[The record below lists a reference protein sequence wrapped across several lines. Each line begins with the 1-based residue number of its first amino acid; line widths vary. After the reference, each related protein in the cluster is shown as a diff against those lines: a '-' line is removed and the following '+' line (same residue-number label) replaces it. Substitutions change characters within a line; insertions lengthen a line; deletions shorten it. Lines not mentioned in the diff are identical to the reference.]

1 MSQLIH
7 EQALN
12 FIIMLFCGVTIAI
25 SRGLFKYYQSE
36 TKPSRAIAITQEIIY
51 WIFAALLTSAFLY
64 YANYGAITFH
74 GVAGF
79 TIGAFMWYNISKL

>member
-7 EQALN
+7 DQALN
-12 FIIMLFCGVTIAI
+12 FIIMLFCGAAVAI
-25 SRGLFKYYQSE
+25 SRGLFKLYQSAA
-36 TKPSRAIAITQEIIY
+36 KPGRGIAGFQEVIY

-74 GVAGF
+74 GIAGF
-79 TIGAFMWYNISKL
+79 TIGAFMWYNISKQ